1 MTSMKEIKGIKK
13 DAQCSWIGG
22 IKKNIVKVATLFKS
36 NGKDEQSKKIYEV
49 IYKQF
54 MEKEYKCLETC

>member
-22 IKKNIVKVATLFKS
+22 IKKNIVAILSKT
-36 NGKDEQSKKIYEV
+36 NGKDQQSKKIYEV